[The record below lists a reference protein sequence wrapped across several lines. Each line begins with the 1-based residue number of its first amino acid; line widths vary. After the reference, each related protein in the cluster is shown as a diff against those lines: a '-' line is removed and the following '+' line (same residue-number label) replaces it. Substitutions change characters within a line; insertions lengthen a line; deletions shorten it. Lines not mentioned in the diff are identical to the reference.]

1 MSIGFDVYQ
10 LISDLTSLGPTDQIN
25 PTALFWSLIPHMSP
39 NKWWVAQRAVTIGSV
54 VLNWLLIGTHAEAS
68 NLQVGCANFQKLNPA
83 GFSLLKPRYV
93 DILVGTLSIYPELS
107 WISQSVLMGGGSSA
121 CRDPHQGRSVS
132 LAPVVPPRTRLH
144 QGKALRSSCH
154 TSGKHQEYTRVQLK
168 SWFSEETSGA
178 LSASYKH
185 WKNLLPWWNHWCTT
199 TSSSMRITPEHQNTI
214 DRLN

>member
-1 MSIGFDVYQ
+1 MTG
-10 LISDLTSLGPTDQIN
+10 SDNQVPRSCSKVASYWNSCLGLKFAGGLCKFSEIESSR
-25 PTALFWSLIPHMSP
+25 LFL
-39 NKWWVAQRAVTIGSV
+39 
-54 VLNWLLIGTHAEAS
+54 AEAKI
-68 NLQVGCANFQKLNPA
+68 C
-83 GFSLLKPRYV
+83 RY
-93 DILVGTLSIYPELS
+93 TCWYSFHLS

-132 LAPVVPPRTRLH
+132 LAPVVPPGTRLH

-185 WKNLLPWWNHWCTT
+185 WNDTSQKNLLPRWNHWCAT
-199 TSSSMRITPEHQNTI
+199 TSSSMRITPEHQSTI
-214 DRLN
+214 ERLNYF